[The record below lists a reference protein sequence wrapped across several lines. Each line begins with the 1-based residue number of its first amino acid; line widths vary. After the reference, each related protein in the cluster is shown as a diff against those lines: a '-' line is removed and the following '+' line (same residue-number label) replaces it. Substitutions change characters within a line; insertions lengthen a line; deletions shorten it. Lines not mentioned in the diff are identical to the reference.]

1 MRRAGELAY
10 MDEAIGIVYPIC
22 GHMMPL
28 MVREFVERAKF
39 DAPYIYFVLT
49 YGCRH
54 ANAVEL
60 CQQQMRSAGVEPAY
74 ISTLLM
80 VDNWLP
86 NFDMDEQ
93 RAMEPQKRIGENLAR
108 IGDDVAAVAAGSSRS
123 AMPTARR
130 AQFMSRGISFEPAS
144 LDNFLR
150 IDPVACTG
158 CGVCG
163 RVCPAGCI
171 RVEEGAAVRNA
182 VGGQACNACLGC
194 IHACPNG
201 AISLPMGEANPQA
214 RFRNSHVTLAQIM
227 QANETDK

>member
-1 MRRAGELAY
+1 MRSIPQEMRRAGELAY
-10 MDEAIGIVYPIC
+10 TDEAIGIVYPIY

-86 NFDMDEQ
+86 NFDMDE
-93 RAMEPQKRIGENLAR
+93 
-108 IGDDVAAVAAGSSRS
+108 
-123 AMPTARR
+123 
-130 AQFMSRGISFEPAS
+130 
-144 LDNFLR
+144 
-150 IDPVACTG
+150 
-158 CGVCG
+158 
-163 RVCPAGCI
+163 
-171 RVEEGAAVRNA
+171 
-182 VGGQACNACLGC
+182 
-194 IHACPNG
+194 
-201 AISLPMGEANPQA
+201 
-214 RFRNSHVTLAQIM
+214 
-227 QANETDK
+227 